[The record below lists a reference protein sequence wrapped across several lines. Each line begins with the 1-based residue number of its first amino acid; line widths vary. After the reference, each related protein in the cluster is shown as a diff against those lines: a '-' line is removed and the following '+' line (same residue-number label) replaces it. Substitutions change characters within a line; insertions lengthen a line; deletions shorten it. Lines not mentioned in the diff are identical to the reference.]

1 MVRPFE
7 NNASYLFS
15 ISSLFRRNKR
25 EDLWPT
31 NNNRWLEQ
39 IRPTYFPGLYW
50 QFATVNLYL
59 KYKEVVESVGIY
71 CFRIQENPYSFSMN
85 ISFSYLLAR
94 PILPLWKL
102 TNAMAL
108 DQIETRSGINR
119 NNARWLKVDF
129 GLASFSFPRKTN
141 QTCLLLSLDPEGR
154 FPCPCRKDR
163 RKSTST
169 SKYFQTEES
178 RHLYPN
184 LGLFKPPEYFLRCA
198 PL

>member
-1 MVRPFE
+1 MT
-7 NNASYLFS
+7 SGS
-15 ISSLFRRNKR
+15 
-25 EDLWPT
+25 T
-31 NNNRWLEQ
+31 NHNSWLEQ

-59 KYKEVVESVGIY
+59 KYKEVVESAGIY
-71 CFRIQENPYSFSMN
+71 CFRIQEKPYSFSMN

-102 TNAMAL
+102 TDAMPL

-119 NNARWLKVDF
+119 NNARWLKMGF
-129 GLASFSFPRKTN
+129 GLASFFFSKKKTN

-169 SKYFQTEES
+169 SPSKNTQKGEVGGWKDT
-178 RHLYPN
+178 
-184 LGLFKPPEYFLRCA
+184 
-198 PL
+198 

>member
-50 QFATVNLYL
+50 PFATGNLYL
-59 KYKEVVESVGIY
+59 KYKEVVESAGIF
-71 CFRIQENPYSFSMN
+71 CFRIQEKPYSFSMN

-102 TNAMAL
+102 TDAMPL

-119 NNARWLKVDF
+119 NNARWLKMGF
-129 GLASFSFPRKTN
+129 GLASFFFSKKKPIKLAFFWVWTPKVGFHAHVEKTAVS
-141 QTCLLLSLDPEGR
+141 QLQHPPIKHTKGR
-154 FPCPCRKDR
+154 GGWVK
-163 RKSTST
+163 K
-169 SKYFQTEES
+169 
-178 RHLYPN
+178 
-184 LGLFKPPEYFLRCA
+184 
-198 PL
+198 